1 MQEPSEEQQIIINY
15 VKEGYNIL
23 VRAVAGSGKSTTV
36 LSLAKQLTEKNI
48 LQLAYNSSLR
58 IDIKEKVSVLQ
69 LQNIKVHTF
78 HSLAVKYYLPSANT
92 DSGIRYIL
100 YNKLQPRQTIPKI
113 DILVIDEN
121 QDLTELYFH
130 FVVKFLCDMG
140 SPIQLIVLGDELQC
154 LYEFKGAD
162 SRYLTMADKIWCNFS
177 GLRTHEFKHC
187 SLRMSYRITN
197 QMAKFVNQSMMGYEL
212 MLACRDGPPVSYIKN
227 TRTNIEKIVVNT
239 IQQLLEQGVEPNEI
253 FILAA
258 SVKTPS
264 SHVRKMENIL
274 VENGIPCYVPM
285 FETDKL
291 DERVIDRKIVFSTF
305 HCVKGR
311 QRKYVFV
318 VGFDNNYF
326 MHFARNNPKEKCPN
340 TIYVA
345 TTRGIEGLYLLE
357 FEQYRTDR
365 PFEFLKMSHY
375 DMTRS
380 DFIQFKGIP
389 RSSVY
394 YENLQSLEE
403 MEKAN
408 ALIDKK
414 YESPTRMIKFIPD
427 SVMDEIT
434 PLIDRI
440 FISINTFENG
450 EPTECSPKT
459 PDFEENERKEVI
471 EIPSIVHT
479 KSGFYEDVSDLNGIA
494 IPALYYDYIHK
505 MNSSI
510 EMENLGQKNPSNSI
524 QKMISNVLLEMKE
537 GEHLYLRKMVKRIP
551 EVCETTNDYLFLANV
566 YIAIQERLYSKL
578 KQIGGRSQ
586 YNWISESVIE
596 KCKARLNTV
605 IDEPYI
611 CCEKTIIHHSMEE
624 AHVKIDACLEKY
636 FKDMRFRFSA
646 IIDLETSGTVW
657 ELKCTTDI
665 SIDHKLQIVIYEWLW
680 NMIYPENK
688 KVFKLLNIKTG
699 ELLELNATDEDLTKI
714 VVALLKGKYDRLY
727 VKSDE
732 EFLQSSIDYIFLMN
746 LGIDGDDDG
755 GNSGDGNS
763 ISEKT

>member
-1 MQEPSEEQQIIINY
+1 MQEPSEEQQTIIDY

-36 LSLAKQLTEKNI
+36 LSLAKQLPDKNI

-78 HSLAVKYYLPSANT
+78 HSLAVKYYLSSAST

-100 YNKLQPRQTIPKI
+100 YNKLQPRQAIPKI

-177 GLRTHEFKHC
+177 GLRTREFKHC

-197 QMAKFVNQSMMGYEL
+197 QMAKFVNKAIMGYEL
-212 MLACRDGPPVSYIKN
+212 MLACRDGPPVAYIKN
-227 TRTNIEKIVVNT
+227 SRPNIEKIVVNT

-274 VENGIPCYVPM
+274 VENDIPCYVPM
-285 FETDKL
+285 FENDKL

-326 MHFARNNPKEKCPN
+326 MHFARNTPKEQCPN

-345 TTRGIEGLYLLE
+345 TTRGIEALYLLE

-389 RSSVY
+389 RSSLY
-394 YENLQSLEE
+394 YENLQSFEE
-403 MEKAN
+403 LEKAN

-414 YESPTRMIKFIPD
+414 YETPTKMIKFIPD
-427 SVMDEIT
+427 SVIDEIT

-440 FISINTFENG
+440 FISTLENENG
-450 EPTECSPKT
+450 ELASSPKNT
-459 PDFEENERKEVI
+459 DFEENEKQII
-471 EIPSIVHT
+471 EIPSIIHT

-494 IPALYYDYIHK
+494 IPALYYDHIHK
-505 MNSSI
+505 MNNP
-510 EMENLGQKNPSNSI
+510 MENLDQNIPKKPSNSI

-537 GEHLYLRKMVKRIP
+537 NEHFYLRKMVKRIP

-578 KQIGGRSQ
+578 KQIGRRSE

-605 IDEPYI
+605 INEPYI
-611 CCEKTIIHHSMEE
+611 CCEKTIIHHSMDE
-624 AHVKIDACLEKY
+624 AHARIDACLENY
-636 FKDMRFRFSA
+636 FKDTRFRFSA
-646 IIDLETSGTVW
+646 IIDLETTGTVW
-657 ELKCTTDI
+657 ELKCTSEI
-665 SIDHKLQIVIYEWLW
+665 SIDHKLQVVIYEWLW

-688 KVFKLLNIKTG
+688 KKFKLLNIKTG
-699 ELLELNATDEDLTKI
+699 ELLKLNATEDELTKI

-727 VKSDE
+727 VRSDE
-732 EFLQSSIDYIFLMN
+732 EFLKSSIDYIFAMN

-755 GNSGDGNS
+755 GGNGGDGHFN
-763 ISEKT
+763 SEKT

>member
-1 MQEPSEEQQIIINY
+1 MQEPSEEQQTIINY

-36 LSLAKQLTEKNI
+36 LSLAKQLPEKNI

-78 HSLAVKYYLPSANT
+78 HSLAVKYYLSSANT

-100 YNKLQPRQTIPKI
+100 YNKLEPRQEIPKI

-130 FVVKFLCDMG
+130 FVVKFLHDMG

-162 SRYLTMADKIWCNFS
+162 SRYLTMADKIWCNFN
-177 GLRTHEFKHC
+177 GLSTREFKHC

-197 QMAKFVNQSMMGYEL
+197 QMAKFVNHAMMGYEL

-227 TRTNIEKIVVNT
+227 SRPNIEKIVVNT
-239 IQQLLEQGVEPNEI
+239 IHQLLENGVEPNEI

-285 FETDKL
+285 FENDKL

-326 MHFARNNPKEKCPN
+326 MHFARNIQKDQCPN

-345 TTRGIEGLYLLE
+345 ATRGIEALYLLE

-365 PFEFLKMSHY
+365 PCDFLKMSHY
-375 DMTRS
+375 DMVHS

-389 RSSVY
+389 RSSLY
-394 YENLQSLEE
+394 YENLQSMEE
-403 MEKAN
+403 QEKAN

-414 YESPTRMIKFIPD
+414 YESPTKMIKFIPD

-434 PLIDRI
+434 PLIGRI
-440 FISINTFENG
+440 FISINTLESG
-450 EPTECSPKT
+450 EPTSSPKSD
-459 PDFEENERKEVI
+459 DFDDFFDDKFSNRTI
-471 EIPSIVHT
+471 EIPTIIQT
-479 KSGFYEDVSDLNGIA
+479 KSGFYEDVSDINGIA

-505 MNSSI
+505 MNRQIDS
-510 EMENLGQKNPSNSI
+510 ENSTPNIPKNPSNSI
-524 QKMISNVLLEMKE
+524 QKMIDNVLLEMKE
-537 GEHLYLRKMVKRIP
+537 NEHLYLRKMVKKIP
-551 EVCETTNDYLFLANV
+551 DVCETTNDYLFLANV
-566 YIAIQERLYSKL
+566 YVAIQERLYSKL
-578 KQIGGRSQ
+578 KQIGGRSA
-586 YNWISESVIE
+586 YNWISESVID
-596 KCKARLNTV
+596 KCKARLNMV
-605 IDEPYI
+605 ITEPYV

-624 AHVKIDACLEKY
+624 AHIRIDACLENY
-636 FKDMRFRFSA
+636 FKDTRFRFSA
-646 IIDLETSGTVW
+646 IIDLETSNTVW
-657 ELKCTTDI
+657 ELKCTSEI

-680 NMIYPENK
+680 NLIYPENK
-688 KVFKLLNIKTG
+688 KKFKLLNIKTG
-699 ELLELNATDEDLTKI
+699 ELLELNATEEELTKI

-727 VKSDE
+727 VRSDE
-732 EFLQSSIDYIFLMN
+732 EFLQSSIGYISSVVGEN
-746 LGIDGDDDG
+746 VE
-755 GNSGDGNS
+755 N
-763 ISEKT
+763 